1 MMSVSLRLRS
11 NSLDNFAILIWK
23 VNSPQTY
30 MIQSRDTANARLV
43 RLSSLRDWI
52 MSLSDMTTTFVIYV
66 KTKMFSK

>member
-1 MMSVSLRLRS
+1 
-11 NSLDNFAILIWK
+11 
-23 VNSPQTY
+23 